1 VGGGK
6 KNLQK
11 ILYIYYNNKK
21 DVPKK
26 NIELAKNQNFK
37 TYHFSEKA
45 KLNENFDSMKKGK

>member
-1 VGGGK
+1 VGVGRKIFK
-6 KNLQK
+6 KYYT
-11 ILYIYYNNKK
+11 YIIIIKK
-21 DVPKK
+21 MCQKK